1 MIKLISTPSK
11 VMKNEKG
18 AYLWKVSN
26 GYRMSR
32 KAKTLLGINA
42 DEAGKLGIGSDE
54 SGNLLIKHDST
65 KGEYN
70 CSVSKLNVITNTG
83 VVEVLE
89 SYGIKFEIQ
98 LEEVDGF
105 RIMKVVEEIV
115 DDKKIEELKTCPE
128 SVKEELDSLEVT
140 EEDAFLS

>member
-32 KAKTLLGINA
+32 KAKALLGIGA
-42 DEAGKLGIGSDE
+42 EEAGKLGIGSDD

-70 CSVSKLNVITNTG
+70 CSVSKLNIITNTG
-83 VVEVLE
+83 VVEIL
-89 SYGIKFEIQ
+89 STYGNKFKISEDIV
-98 LEEVDGF
+98 EGY
-105 RIMKVVEEIV
+105 RIMECVEQKEPGGH
-115 DDKKIEELKTCPE
+115 LKTE
-128 SVKEELDSLEVT
+128 LEVNNVPIIDEAE